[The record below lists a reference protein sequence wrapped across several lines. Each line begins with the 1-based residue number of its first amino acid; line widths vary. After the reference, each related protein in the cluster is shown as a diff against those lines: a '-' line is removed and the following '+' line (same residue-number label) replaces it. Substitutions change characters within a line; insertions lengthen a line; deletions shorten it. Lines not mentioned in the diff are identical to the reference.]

1 MLAIGQPDGLIGWKA
16 TGERTLI
23 VPERI
28 TNQLKAKKEGIEVVR
43 KHWAPN
49 VL

>member
-1 MLAIGQPDGLIGWKA
+1 MLAIGKSDGLTGWKA
-16 TGERTLI
+16 TGDRTLI

-28 TNQLKAKKEGIEVVR
+28 QNQIKAKKEGVEVVK

-49 VL
+49 VF